1 MQIHIFDGK
10 QIPDPQNMAMLQA
23 LYSRSKE
30 SVIKQL
36 EANRNAS
43 KFMDRYVVKYGH
55 GSIAQ
60 CGYITLFCE
69 NVSMFL
75 AKLIQFHNYYI
86 GQETSSRYIDF
97 SAGEAVYE
105 TEEEQKNQRYL
116 FSAYATALDINRN
129 NIARYNFMKYYKECS
144 KEEKNAINPR
154 AFDLSRGYIPFG
166 AKTNVS
172 WVTNFD
178 NLWKHLSWMKAHFPN
193 KEVLEFV
200 NNVLDF
206 VQENYP
212 DSIPALLGEDG
223 TGASREN
230 MGNRATDIIRSPFM
244 DSISALGNRLLNTIS
259 FNSTIDLGSWRDIQ
273 RHRNTIQSWPEVT
286 NTFNDYYFISDFK
299 FDYKST
305 SWYDTP
311 LGMNVNY
318 AMSMRQDQF
327 EYIIN
332 ARSKETVHYTLR
344 KDIASIINKINK
356 GIDILDILDDKK
368 NYILCF
374 DLFEM
379 QAKHE
384 AILTELNNS
393 LVLNKYKISFKRAAQ
408 TIEEKK

>member
-23 LYSRSKE
+23 LYSRSND

-36 EANRNAS
+36 EVNRNAS

-75 AKLIQFHNYYI
+75 AKLIQFHNYYV

-105 TEEEQKNQRYL
+105 TDTEKQNQEFL
-116 FSAYATALDINRN
+116 FNTYRTVLEVNKDK
-129 NIARYNFMKYYKECS
+129 IAVYNFGKTYIECS
-144 KEEKNAINPR
+144 KEEQNAINPR
-154 AFDLSRGYIPFG
+154 AFDLSRGYLPFG

-200 NNVLDF
+200 NSVLDF

-223 TGASREN
+223 TGASRDN
-230 MGNRATDIIRSPFM
+230 MGNRAAGILRYPFA
-244 DSISALGNRLLNTIS
+244 DSVTAFGNRLLNIIS

-273 RHRNTIQSWPEVT
+273 RHRNTIQSWPSLT
-286 NTFNDYYFISDFK
+286 KTFNDYYVIPDFK
-299 FDYKST
+299 FDYKPT
-305 SWYDTP
+305 SWFDTP
-311 LGMNVNY
+311 LGMNIEY

-327 EYIIN
+327 EYIIS

-344 KDIASIINKINK
+344 QDVAVIINKINQ
-356 GIDILDILDDKK
+356 GIAIMDK
-368 NYILCF
+368 NNILCF
-374 DLFEM
+374 DLFKM
-379 QAKHE
+379 KDKHE
-384 AILTELNNS
+384 AILIELKKS
-393 LVLNKYKISFKRAAQ
+393 LILSRYRISLKRAAQ